1 MDMRTTLSFITAAS
15 FLLLTSCNQAGTSSA
30 QKEIEGLRLQNEQ
43 LARDNQIL
51 QEKVASLDSI
61 VNVMLVRE
69 ESYKSNLKDVED
81 DLEDV
86 ISFLN
91 GMGY

>member
-1 MDMRTTLSFITAAS
+1 MRTKLSLITSAS
-15 FLLLTSCNQAGTSSA
+15 FLLLTACNQAGTGNT
-30 QKEIEGLRLQNEQ
+30 QKEIEGLRLQNVQ
-43 LARDNQIL
+43 LARENQIL
-51 QEKVASLDSI
+51 QKKVASLDSI
-61 VNVMLVRE
+61 VNVMLGRE
-69 ESYKSNLKDVED
+69 EAYKSNLKDVED

>member
-1 MDMRTTLSFITAAS
+1 MSSIKTLVVVLTACIS
-15 FLLLTSCNQAGTSSA
+15 CSCNQAGTSSA

-61 VNVMLVRE
+61 VNVMLGRE
-69 ESYKSNLKDVED
+69 EAYKSNLKDVED

>member
-1 MDMRTTLSFITAAS
+1 M
-15 FLLLTSCNQAGTSSA
+15 
-30 QKEIEGLRLQNEQ
+30 QNEQ

-61 VNVMLVRE
+61 VNVMLIRQE
-69 ESYKSNLKDVED
+69 KYKSNLKDVED